1 MVNKALPLM
10 CYSKQNCWGCEV
22 GVLKSNLVSCPFK
35 EPLWRER
42 EGEKLCLKKKKNWFR
57 VEGRRNK
64 EAYQG
69 KLNFGS

>member
-10 CYSKQNCWGCEV
+10 FYSKQNCWGWEV

-42 EGEKLCLKKKKNWFR
+42 EGEKLCKKKKKNGLGWR
-57 VEGRRNK
+57 EEGIKRLIK
-64 EAYQG
+64 A
-69 KLNFGS
+69 S

>member
-10 CYSKQNCWGCEV
+10 FYSKQNCWGWEV

-42 EGEKLCLKKKKNWFR
+42 EGEKLCKKKKKKM
-57 VEGRRNK
+57 V
-64 EAYQG
+64 
-69 KLNFGS
+69 

>member
-10 CYSKQNCWGCEV
+10 FYSKQNCWGWEV

-42 EGEKLCLKKKKNWFR
+42 EGEKLCKKKRKKNGLGWR
-57 VEGRRNK
+57 EEGIKRLIK
-64 EAYQG
+64 A
-69 KLNFGS
+69 S

>member
-42 EGEKLCLKKKKNWFR
+42 EGEKLCLKKKKIGLGWR
-57 VEGRRNK
+57 EGGIKRLIK
-64 EAYQG
+64 A
-69 KLNFGS
+69 S

>member
-10 CYSKQNCWGCEV
+10 FYSKQNCWGWEV

-42 EGEKLCLKKKKNWFR
+42 EGEKLCKKKKKGLGWR
-57 VEGRRNK
+57 EEGIKRLIK
-64 EAYQG
+64 A
-69 KLNFGS
+69 S